1 MKRLTEKVIG
11 KTKTNLKISFEID
24 LTRHGQERQT
34 RKDNEGADIKE
45 DEIVKLV
52 NRLAKHIGIAL
63 VDDEVF
69 INNRKSQLLLKDR
82 REGIPTENLNVVISV
97 EGDFDDTTLKVVT
110 VMRKKDFKQSMKSN
124 IIQINKD
131 GSVIHKNG

>member
-1 MKRLTEKVIG
+1 M
-11 KTKTNLKISFEID
+11 
-24 LTRHGQERQT
+24 
-34 RKDNEGADIKE
+34 
-45 DEIVKLV
+45 
-52 NRLAKHIGIAL
+52 
-63 VDDEVF
+63 
-69 INNRKSQLLLKDR
+69 KDR

-131 GSVIHKNG
+131 GSVSHING

>member
-11 KTKTNLKISFEID
+11 KAKTNLKIAFEIE
-24 LTRHGQERQT
+24 LTKHGQERQT
-34 RKDNEGADIKE
+34 RRDNEGANITE
-45 DEIVKLV
+45 DEIVKLI
-52 NRLAKHIGIAL
+52 NRLSKHIGIAL

-131 GSVIHKNG
+131 GSVSHIKG